1 MYRDIFNLIEG
12 FRFKYILSIVV
23 SFFEGLLAAVSLTA
37 LIPLV
42 SVVITDD
49 VNFSWPFTIF
59 PQEFYSIQNVLIF
72 ISIGL
77 ILKVVFSFLSVF
89 IFSQLKYQL
98 WNNWSDLLSKDH
110 VKNSIDNEG
119 NTSKEGS
126 FFSLLTREIIQAT
139 SLVSGSATFLSLL
152 LSFILMLVVM
162 ILINPYVT
170 FISLALIAI
179 IHFAFIRFLNRYINV
194 LGARGVK
201 FAKSAAQSI
210 SDSLT
215 NLVDI
220 KSLSEE
226 SFSLKKIKLAVKDFS
241 FNDFIS
247 SLILFIPK
255 NLFEMI
261 LGVSILFFSI
271 FVISDLSKELIIDSL
286 PEIIF
291 FIAGISRLMSVYSS
305 LATIDAKNQ
314 KRLPSLMLLK
324 GKILN
329 LKQIKLIEKSQI
341 QKTENLDPNNDNLLI
356 LENLNL
362 ELGGSKI
369 FDDLSLQ
376 IKKGDFIRVNGVS
389 GSGKTTF
396 VKVLSG
402 LISGFSG
409 LIKLPN
415 NTILSNYVRFVPQ
428 EPNLI
433 RGSIYENLILDSE
446 YSNEEISNV
455 LNVTG
460 LGNLARNSS
469 GEFLQTNAF
478 NLSVGQKCRLAIARA
493 LLKKPKLI
501 ILDESLDKVEI
512 EVAEDI
518 VNNLKKTEITFI
530 VISHREMKKSLF
542 NKIYVLT
549 SGKLVQQK

>member
-49 VNFSWPFTIF
+49 LNFSWPFTIF

-77 ILKVVFSFLSVF
+77 IFKVIFSFLSVF

-110 VKNSIDNEG
+110 IKNSIDNEG
-119 NTSKEGS
+119 NTSKEGP

-152 LSFILMLVVM
+152 LSFILMLVAM

-179 IHFAFIRFLNRYINV
+179 IYFAFIRFLNRYINV

-201 FAKSAAQSI
+201 FAKSTAQSI

-255 NLFEMI
+255 NLFEII
-261 LGVSILFFSI
+261 LGASILFFSI
-271 FVISDLSKELIIDSL
+271 FVISDLPKELIIDSL

-324 GKILN
+324 SKILN

-341 QKTENLDPNNDNLLI
+341 HKTENLDRNNDNLLI

-369 FDDLSLQ
+369 LDDLSLE
-376 IKKGDFIRVNGVS
+376 IRKGDFIRVNGVS

-415 NTILSNYVRFVPQ
+415 NTILSDYVRFVPQ

-446 YSNEEISNV
+446 YSDEEISNV

-469 GEFLQTNAF
+469 GDFLQTNAF

-493 LLKKPKLI
+493 LLKKPKVI

-518 VNNLKKTEITFI
+518 INNLKKTKITLI

-549 SGKLVQQK
+549 SGKLVNQK

>member
-49 VNFSWPFTIF
+49 LNFSWPFTIF

-77 ILKVVFSFLSVF
+77 IFKVIFSFLSVF

-110 VKNSIDNEG
+110 IKNSIDNEG
-119 NTSKEGS
+119 NTSKEGP

-152 LSFILMLVVM
+152 LSFILMLVAM

-179 IHFAFIRFLNRYINV
+179 IYFAFIRFLNRYINV

-201 FAKSAAQSI
+201 FAKSTAQSI

-271 FVISDLSKELIIDSL
+271 FVISDLPKELIIDSL

-324 GKILN
+324 SKILN

-341 QKTENLDPNNDNLLI
+341 HKTENLDPNNDNLLI

-369 FDDLSLQ
+369 LDDLSLE
-376 IKKGDFIRVNGVS
+376 IRKGDFIRVNGVS

-415 NTILSNYVRFVPQ
+415 NTILSDYVRFVPQ

-446 YSNEEISNV
+446 YSDEEISNV

-469 GEFLQTNAF
+469 GDFLQTNAF

-493 LLKKPKLI
+493 LLKKPKVI

-518 VNNLKKTEITFI
+518 INNLKKTKITLI

-549 SGKLVQQK
+549 SGKLVNQK